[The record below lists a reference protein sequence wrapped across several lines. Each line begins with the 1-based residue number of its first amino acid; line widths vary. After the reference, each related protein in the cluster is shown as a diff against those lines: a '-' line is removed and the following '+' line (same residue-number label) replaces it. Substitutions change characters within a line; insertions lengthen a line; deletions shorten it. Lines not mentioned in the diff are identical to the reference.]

1 MCGLKSTRVIVDITY
16 SQSFSRYFFFV
27 VNPIPKVAT
36 SNINVKIIIGTFDAP
51 TAKLNNTKKTTAN
64 IENTQKIFLDFFCFI
79 LSPPFAYLFSIIW
92 YNKKVVIKSG
102 ILLKKEG
109 NYLYD

>member
-1 MCGLKSTRVIVDITY
+1 MNMCGLKSTRVIVDITY

-64 IENTQKIFLDFFCFI
+64 IENTQKIFLDFFLFHPIPTFC
-79 LSPPFAYLFSIIW
+79 LSFL
-92 YNKKVVIKSG
+92 
-102 ILLKKEG
+102 
-109 NYLYD
+109 NYMI

>member
-1 MCGLKSTRVIVDITY
+1 MNMCGLKSTRVIVDITY

-64 IENTQKIFLDFFCFI
+64 IENTQKIFLDFFVSSYPHLLLI
-79 LSPPFAYLFSIIW
+79 FSQLYDI
-92 YNKKVVIKSG
+92 IKSC
-102 ILLKKEG
+102 
-109 NYLYD
+109 N